1 MSCVIWS
8 QTRAAGWYWWYR
20 LPHQTLLLCLSD
32 RGAVVVDEERM
43 SFVSLPGE
51 SASLEMW

>member
-32 RGAVVVDEERM
+32 QGAVVVDEERM